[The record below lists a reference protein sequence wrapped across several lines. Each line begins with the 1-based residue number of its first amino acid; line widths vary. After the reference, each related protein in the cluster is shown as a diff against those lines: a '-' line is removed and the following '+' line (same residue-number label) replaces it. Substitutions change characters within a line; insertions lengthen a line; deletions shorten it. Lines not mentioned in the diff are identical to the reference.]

1 MQRLAG
7 RRVYIDSNVFIYFL
21 DRSPALA
28 QAADRVMAFAS
39 SGACQGVTGDLAV
52 AEVLVGAYRHRDDES
67 AERIRGFFRTPDL
80 LTVVSHSSADFVL
93 AARVRGEQGAA
104 LVDALHVA
112 TALNAGCTVL
122 VTNDA
127 RMPSVPG
134 LEVVRLQEFEQL
146 DR

>member
-21 DRSPALA
+21 DRAPTLA
-28 QAADRVMAFAS
+28 RAADDVMALAS

-52 AEVLVGAYRHRDDES
+52 AEVLVGPYRHGDVD
-67 AERIRGFFRTPDL
+67 AVDRIRGFFRTPDL
-80 LTVVSHSSADFVL
+80 LTVVSHSSADFLL
-93 AARVRGEQGAA
+93 AARVRGEQGAG

-122 VTNDA
+122 VTTA
-127 RMPSVPG
+127 VQLSIVRRSSQR
-134 LEVVRLQEFEQL
+134 LRVV
-146 DR
+146 